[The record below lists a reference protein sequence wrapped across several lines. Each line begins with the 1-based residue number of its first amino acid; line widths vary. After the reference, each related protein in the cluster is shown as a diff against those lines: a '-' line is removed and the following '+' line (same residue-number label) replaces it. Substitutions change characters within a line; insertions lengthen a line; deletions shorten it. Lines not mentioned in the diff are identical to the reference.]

1 MAQRQFMM
9 AGYVIPVL
17 PTILLLLMLFV
28 EPLSEIHR
36 SKILLSKNEL
46 QRGRL
51 RVVMHD
57 KNLSDEDLQIIMVV
71 ELMRG

>member
-1 MAQRQFMM
+1 M